1 MNLHVPI
8 QERKRRMTMKPR
20 ISLITL
26 GVADVAASTEF
37 YLKVGLQRSSQSNDS
52 VSFFQLAGGL
62 VLAVWGRA
70 DLAED
75 AHVEDRGPAGFGGM
89 ALAYNAASPL
99 EVDKLIAAFVA
110 AGARLLKEPD
120 KTFYGGY
127 AGYVADPDGHVWEI
141 AHNPAWDLDETGGVT
156 LPD

>member
-1 MNLHVPI
+1 MV
-8 QERKRRMTMKPR
+8 MKPR

-26 GVADVAASTEF
+26 GVTDVAAATDF
-37 YLKVGLQRSSQSNDS
+37 YLKVGLRRSSQSNDS

-62 VLAVWGRA
+62 VLAVWSRA
-70 DLAED
+70 DLAKD
-75 AHVEDRGPAGFGGM
+75 SRVEDSGPAGFGGM

-99 EVDKLIAAFVA
+99 DVDKLIAAFIA

-120 KTFYGGY
+120 KTFWGGY
-127 AGYVADPDGHVWEI
+127 SGYVSDPDGHVWEI
-141 AHNPAWDLDETGGVT
+141 AHNPFWELDDTGGVT

>member
-26 GVADVAASTEF
+26 GVADVGASTEF
-37 YLKVGLQRSSQSNDS
+37 YLKVGLRRSSQSNDS

-70 DLAED
+70 DLAKD
-75 AHVEDRGPAGFGGM
+75 AHVEDRGSTGFGGM

-127 AGYVADPDGHVWEI
+127 ASYVADPDGHVWEI
-141 AHNPAWDLDETGGVT
+141 AHNPAWAIDETGGVT